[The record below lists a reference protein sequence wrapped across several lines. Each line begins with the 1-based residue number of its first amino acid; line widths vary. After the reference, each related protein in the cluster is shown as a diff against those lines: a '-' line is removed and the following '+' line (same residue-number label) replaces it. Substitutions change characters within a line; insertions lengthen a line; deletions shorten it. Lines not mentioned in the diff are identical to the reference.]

1 MWGGSVSGTES
12 RTGAR
17 EIIERGFL
25 EEVSR
30 VWKEG
35 RVLANLKGNM
45 KAATCQTL
53 AKHFHECFPLLSSTT
68 WEEVYR

>member
-1 MWGGSVSGTES
+1 MWGGSVSGTEA

-17 EIIERGFL
+17 EIIGGGFL

-35 RVLANLKGNM
+35 RVLASLKGNM
-45 KAATCQTL
+45 KAAVCQTL
-53 AKHFHECFPLLSSTT
+53 AKHFHECFPCCPQQPGK
-68 WEEVYR
+68 